1 MTITTAHIHI
11 PPSLPSSPSFHFHL
25 TRLTDTLFVWVGAA
39 PSDGQEASGNGRL
52 AVDWS
57 VAMPARRWLVRR
69 CTELARTMR
78 RCRWQ
83 RGSVGGWFADRADSY
98 AARKFPRQQV
108 HLSLDLPASLTQSG
122 PSTDPY
128 ASKILLAMEKKLGD
142 WLESLV

>member
-57 VAMPARRWLVRR
+57 VAMPARRSMPVA
-69 CTELARTMR
+69 CTPLYRAGTNDASLSMAARL
-78 RCRWQ
+78 
-83 RGSVGGWFADRADSY
+83 
-98 AARKFPRQQV
+98 ARKFPRQQV